1 MAIFNIVPREDQQG
15 KLGLENKRWEEINA
29 VSGSFS
35 ETKTDS
41 LKTTDGSD
49 LLLAGSNVTITQDPS
64 TSQYTISSTGGGANV
79 VSASTIAEGIIRIS
93 TASEFSAGASTLTA
107 VTPAQISLVFN
118 EIDTLSGS
126 ISGSLANIN
135 NNPAVGGAGVIQISD
150 GSDSLSASQWTIKQ
164 AGTNS
169 GSIIPSI
176 NDAFD
181 IGEPEHKVRDLYL
194 GQNSIKFVKDGFIDL
209 TQTPPFSL
217 GLTDNDELSI
227 NGATLSSVAFSGDY
241 NELLN
246 LPVIPDITGG
256 ITYKGQIDL
265 TDNTVTIG
273 GVSSN
278 ITDIS
283 FTQGDLF
290 AVSVAGDLSGVS
302 FDVNDHVIF
311 NQDVE
316 GSAITDSVF
325 DKIDNTDIDTQ
336 VAAATASTLG
346 AVTLATLSGLVGG
359 STKVVT
365 GDLFKLENL
374 SDVTFNSSTDNNKV
388 LKYNGTNFVFS
399 NDISGVVGINSS
411 IDVDGQGGFDGVIE
425 IEEDYDIIPAQA
437 NITSSLGSA
446 TRRWNQIHGNS
457 VTINDLTFKTS
468 TDDPLLEGN
477 NDSSLSLT
485 TSNLELKPINDATSS
500 SEYVPSK
507 LSFSANKF
515 NTLTEISE
523 QQDSRL
529 FLSSHDLDTHGGKS
543 SINLPSFV
551 PLFEQG
557 NVVPV
562 SKETH
567 GLFNLSCTSTT
578 FDIQQSVF
586 NHDVEWI
593 SEDKVE
599 VINDATET
607 FALDENFNTAK
618 VNTLIHNGSA
628 TLLATLGKGNFLGQT
643 VIVKNIASGK
653 PINVTTGTDTK
664 LDGLLSTDAGTLVPL
679 STEKHDALTFKLIE
693 IDSNGNCS
701 WIII

>member
-41 LKTTDGSD
+41 LKTTNDND
-49 LLLAGSNVTITQDPS
+49 LLVAGTNVTIVQDPS
-64 TSQYTISSTGGGANV
+64 TSQYTISSTGGGSNV
-79 VSASTIAEGIIRIS
+79 VSASTITEGIIRIS
-93 TASEFSAGASTLTA
+93 TASEFSTGASTLTA
-107 VTPAQISLVFN
+107 VTPAQIKLVFDD
-118 EIDTLSGS
+118 IATLSGS
-126 ISGSLANIN
+126 ISGSLASIN
-135 NNPAVGGAGVIQISD
+135 NNPAVGSEGVIQISD
-150 GSDSLSASQWTIKQ
+150 GSGSLATSQWTITQ
-164 AGTNS
+164 SGTNS
-169 GSIIPSI
+169 GSIIPST

-181 IGEPEHKVRDLYL
+181 IGEPELKVRDFYL
-194 GQNSIKFVKDGFIDL
+194 GQNSIKFVKDTFVDL
-209 TQTPPFSL
+209 TETPPFTL
-217 GLTDNDELSI
+217 GLTDDDELSI

-241 NELLN
+241 NDLSN
-246 LPVIPDITGG
+246 LPAIPDITGG

-265 TDNTVTIG
+265 TAETVTIG
-273 GVSSN
+273 GATSN
-278 ITDIS
+278 IASIS

-290 AVSVAGDLSGVS
+290 AVSVSGSLDVVD

-311 NQDVE
+311 NQDVA
-316 GSAITDSVF
+316 GSSITSAVF

-336 VAAATASTLG
+336 VPAATTFSTG
-346 AVTLATLSGLVGG
+346 SVILATLSGLTEG
-359 STKVVT
+359 SSKVVT

-374 SDVTFNSSTDNNKV
+374 TDVVFDSTTDTNKV
-388 LKYNGTNFVFS
+388 LKYVGTSFVFS
-399 NDISGVVGINSS
+399 NDISGVVGISSS
-411 IDVDGQGGFDGVIE
+411 ISGDIQSGFDGVIE
-425 IEEDYDIIPAQA
+425 IEEDYDIIPAED
-437 NITSSLGSA
+437 NITSSLGSSA
-446 TRRWNQIHGNS
+446 IPWNEIHGNS
-457 VTINDLTFKTS
+457 VTINDLTFR
-468 TDDPLLEGN
+468 TDAADPIFEGN

-485 TSNLELKPINDATSS
+485 SSNLELKPINDATAS
-500 SEYVPSK
+500 SEYVSSK

-515 NTLTEISE
+515 ESLSSTLQS
-523 QQDSRL
+523 SRL
-529 FLSSHDLDTHGGKS
+529 FLSSHDLDTHTGKS
-543 SINLPSFV
+543 SINLPSSL
-551 PLFEQG
+551 PLIEQG
-557 NVVPV
+557 QPV
-562 SKETH
+562 EITKEEH

-578 FDIQQSVF
+578 FDNQQSVF

-593 SEDKVE
+593 SEEKVE

-628 TLLATLGKGNFLGQT
+628 TVLAELGKGNFLGQT

-653 PINVTTGTDTK
+653 PINVTTGTGTK
-664 LDGLLSTDAGTLVPL
+664 LDGLLSTDVGTLVPL

>member
-93 TASEFSAGASTLTA
+93 TASEFSLGSSTLTA

-135 NNPAVGGAGVIQISD
+135 NNPAVGDAGVIQISD
-150 GSDSLSASQWTIKQ
+150 GSNSLAASQWTITQ

-176 NDAFD
+176 NDSFD

-311 NQDVE
+311 NQDVA

-374 SDVTFNSSTDNNKV
+374 SDVTFNSSTDTNKV
-388 LKYNGTNFVFS
+388 LKYDGENFVFS

-425 IEEDYDIIPAQA
+425 IEEDYDIIPALD
-437 NITSSLGSA
+437 NTTSSLGSS
-446 TRRWNQIHGNS
+446 TIPWNQIHGNS
-457 VTINDLTFKTS
+457 LTINDLTFR
-468 TDDPLLEGN
+468 TDDADPLLEGN

-485 TSNLELKPINDATSS
+485 TSNLELKPINDATASS
-500 SEYVPSK
+500 AYVSSK

-515 NTLTEISE
+515 ESLTSSL
-523 QQDSRL
+523 QDSRL
-529 FLSSHDLDTHGGKS
+529 FLSSHDLDTHAGKS
-543 SINLPSFV
+543 SINLPSIA
-551 PLFEQG
+551 PLVDQG
-557 NVVPV
+557 NAVQIT
-562 SKETH
+562 KENH
-567 GLFNLSCTSTT
+567 GLFNLSCVNTT
-578 FDIQQSVF
+578 VDADFVF
-586 NHDVEWI
+586 NHDVDWI
-593 SEDKVE
+593 REDRVE

-628 TLLATLGKGNFLGQT
+628 TVLATLGKGNFLGQT

-653 PINVTTGTDTK
+653 PINVTTGTGTK

-693 IDSNGNCS
+693 IDSNENCS

>member
-64 TSQYTISSTGGGANV
+64 TSQYTISSAGGGANV

-93 TASEFSAGASTLTA
+93 TANEFILGASTLTA
-107 VTPAQISLVFN
+107 VTPAQIKSVTDD
-118 EIDTLSGS
+118 ISDLSGS
-126 ISGSLANIN
+126 ISQLSGSLANIN
-135 NNPAVGGAGVIQISD
+135 NNPAVGNVGVIQISD
-150 GSDSLSASQWTIKQ
+150 GSNSLAASQWTITQ
-164 AGTNS
+164 EGTNS

-176 NDAFD
+176 NDEFD

-194 GQNSIKFVKDGFIDL
+194 GQNSIKFVKDGFFDL

-227 NGATLSSVAFSGDY
+227 NGSTLSSVAFSGDY
-241 NELLN
+241 NDLSN
-246 LPVIPDITGG
+246 LPTIPDITGG

-265 TDNTVTIG
+265 SEQTVTIG
-273 GVSSN
+273 GTAST
-278 ITDIS
+278 ITNIS

-290 AVSVAGDLSGVS
+290 AVSVAGNLAAIS

-311 NQDVE
+311 NQDVD

-336 VAAATASTLG
+336 IAAASTISSG
-346 AVTLATLSGLVGG
+346 SVTLATLSGLTDG

-374 SDVTFNSSTDNNKV
+374 RDVNFDSSTDTNKV

-399 NDISGVVGINSS
+399 NDISGVDGINSS
-411 IDVDGQGGFDGVIE
+411 ITGTDPEDRDGVIE
-425 IEEDYDIIPAQA
+425 IERFYDIIPASN

-446 TRRWNQIHGNS
+446 SIPWNQIHGNS
-457 VTINDLTFKTS
+457 VTI
-468 TDDPLLEGN
+468 
-477 NDSSLSLT
+477 
-485 TSNLELKPINDATSS
+485 SNLELKPINDATSS

-551 PLFEQG
+551 PLFEQEE
-557 NVVPV
+557 PILV

-586 NHDVEWI
+586 NHDVDWI
-593 SEDKVE
+593 REDRVE

-679 STEKHDALTFKLIE
+679 SIEKHDALTFKLIE
-693 IDSNGNCS
+693 IDSNENCS

>member
-93 TASEFSAGASTLTA
+93 TASEFSLGSSTLTA

-135 NNPAVGGAGVIQISD
+135 NNPAVGDAGVIQISD
-150 GSDSLSASQWTIKQ
+150 GSNSLAASQWTITQ

-227 NGATLSSVAFSGDY
+227 NGDTLSSVAFSGDY

-311 NQDVE
+311 NQDVA

-336 VAAATASTLG
+336 VPAATTFSTG
-346 AVTLATLSGLVGG
+346 SVILATLSGLTEG
-359 STKVVT
+359 SSKVVT

-374 SDVTFNSSTDNNKV
+374 TDVEFDSATDTNKV
-388 LKYNGTNFVFS
+388 LKYDGTNFVFS
-399 NDISGVVGINSS
+399 KGVVGISSS
-411 IDVDGQGGFDGVIE
+411 IDEDGQGGLDGVIE
-425 IEEDYDIIPAQA
+425 IEKDYDIIPSLL
-437 NITSSLGSA
+437 NTTSSLGSSSIP
-446 TRRWNQIHGNS
+446 WNEIHGNS
-457 VTINDLTFKTS
+457 VTINDLTFR
-468 TDDPLLEGN
+468 TDAADPIFEGN

-485 TSNLELKPINDATSS
+485 SSNLELKPINDATAS
-500 SEYVPSK
+500 SEYVSSK

-515 NTLTEISE
+515 NTSTSTSALL
-523 QQDSRL
+523 DSRL
-529 FLSSHDLDTHGGKS
+529 FLSSHDLDTHIGKS
-543 SINLPSFV
+543 SINLPSSL
-551 PLFEQG
+551 PLIEQG
-557 NVVPV
+557 QPV
-562 SKETH
+562 LITKEDH

-578 FDIQQSVF
+578 FDNQQSVF

-593 SEDKVE
+593 SEEKVE

-628 TLLATLGKGNFLGQT
+628 TVLAELGKGNFLGQT

-653 PINVTTGTDTK
+653 PINVTTGTGTK
-664 LDGLLSTDAGTLVPL
+664 LDGLLSTDVGTLVPL
-679 STEKHDALTFKLIE
+679 TTEKHDALTFKLIE
-693 IDSNGNCS
+693 IDSNTRNCS